1 MNSIYYPIMEGRLHY
16 IMRDSDKVEVQTIDR
31 GHYEDMF
38 IHSWKL
44 YDFVKRDKYKK
55 QKQFRL
61 GG

>member
-1 MNSIYYPIMEGRLHY
+1 
-16 IMRDSDKVEVQTIDR
+16 MRDSDKVEVQTIDL